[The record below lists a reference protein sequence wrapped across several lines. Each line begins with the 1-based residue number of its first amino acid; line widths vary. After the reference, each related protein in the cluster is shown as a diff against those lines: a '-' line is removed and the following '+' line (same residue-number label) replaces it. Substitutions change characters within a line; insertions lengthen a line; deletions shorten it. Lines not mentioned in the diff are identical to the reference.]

1 MKIFTK
7 ANEVLAERTFLL
19 NTRRF
24 IAHDLLGAI
33 KDLLIPFLITFII
46 FATLTARIQIGTD
59 YALKNMP
66 SMLADGAAWAYSISQ
81 AFGFSALIWAWLSI
95 FFGLT
100 VSSGFWRKKKYLR
113 IYTETLH
120 RRIGINLIV
129 LTLFHAVFLIWS
141 AMGDTLL
148 TVFIPFN
155 YSDHENKIYVAF
167 GVFSF
172 YGMIAT
178 SLIFYFRKKLGHR
191 AWIFS
196 HRFLAPIVYILGVWH
211 TIAYGSDSFLY
222 GTVSLVIIISQ
233 FPLIILLSRRFF
245 SYEKME

>member
-1 MKIFTK
+1 LG
-7 ANEVLAERTFLL
+7 LA
-19 NTRRF
+19 
-24 IAHDLLGAI
+24 IA
-33 KDLLIPFLITFII
+33 
-46 FATLTARIQIGTD
+46 
-59 YALKNMP
+59 
-66 SMLADGAAWAYSISQ
+66 
-81 AFGFSALIWAWLSI
+81 
-95 FFGLT
+95 FGLT
-100 VSSGFWRKKKYLR
+100 VSTKFWRGNKFLR

-129 LTLFHAVFLIWS
+129 LTIFHAVFLIWS

-155 YSDHENKIYVAF
+155 YSDHERKLYVAF

-178 SLIFYFRKKLGHR
+178 SLIFYFRKKLGR
-191 AWIFS
+191 RVWIFS

-222 GTVSLVIIISQ
+222 GTVSLVIIIFQ
-233 FPLIILLSRRFF
+233 VPLLILLSKRLF
-245 SYEKME
+245 SL